1 LTVPE
6 RGASSFQE
14 WSENVVRGENYF
26 SANKDLRFYFEKVI
40 DWDRL
45 VPMYAEAADAA
56 LPDATAGTWRDVLG
70 VAGDYVGRQIS
81 ARAAEVDRLGT
92 PHSGDIKVSPPMAE
106 NLRGLA
112 DLGVIGL
119 ALPREYG
126 GEGMP
131 FVVNSAVLEMLA
143 RADASTMVQYAFY
156 SSPAT
161 VILRFGSDSQK
172 QRWIPRLARGEIIG
186 WVAMS
191 EPEAGSDVGNIST
204 TATRQADGTWRING
218 RKQFI
223 SSGNGQVGVLLARA
237 IPGSRGL
244 DGLAL
249 FVVPRCV
256 HDAENGERENY
267 EVERAEEKV
276 CINGSPTCAMAFVD
290 SHAEILGSPGDGW
303 RQITTFMNEARI
315 AVGIQ
320 ACGVAQASL
329 VAAQEY
335 AAQRVQM
342 KKPIREHPLVAEML
356 LDMETTVAGL
366 RALWM
371 ESAVAYDLVHG
382 LDLRLRG
389 LSEVDPERSTFEA
402 RKRRLERYLRELTPL
417 VKYFGAEE
425 AIRVARMGMQIFG
438 GYGVVKDYD
447 VERFLRD
454 SLILPI
460 YEGTSQIQSLMATK
474 DVLKAIMRDPRS
486 LLVPGGHSP
495 WLTRV
500 RFDGDM
506 GRTYRGALRA
516 FGAAVSWLMVDLGRQ
531 VGPRRAAQLMRG
543 GSELEDRDLGY
554 VLLSAERLTQML
566 AYLHIG
572 RLLAQQAQRWPERRP
587 LAERFLRRAND
598 VCGLNAKRI
607 MSGDRDVLEAIQQW
621 HTETA

>member
-1 LTVPE
+1 
-6 RGASSFQE
+6 
-14 WSENVVRGENYF
+14 VRGENYF
-26 SANKDLRFYFEKVI
+26 SANKDLRFYFETVI

-45 VPMYAEAADAA
+45 VPLYAEPDDAVQ
-56 LPDATAGTWRDVLG
+56 PGATAGTWRDVLD

-92 PHSGDIKVSPPMAE
+92 SHTGDIKVSPPMAE

-112 DLGVIGL
+112 ELGVMGL

-143 RADASTMVQYAFY
+143 RADAATMVQFAFY
-156 SSPAT
+156 ASPAAMMM
-161 VILRFGSDSQK
+161 RFGSDPLK
-172 QRWIPRLARGEIIG
+172 QRWVPRLARGEIIG
-186 WVAMS
+186 WVAMT

-204 TATRQADGTWRING
+204 TATRHADGTWRING

-237 IPGSRGL
+237 VPGSRGL

-256 HDAENGERENY
+256 PDPDSGERQNY
-267 EVERAEEKV
+267 EIERAEEKV
-276 CINGSPTCAMAFVD
+276 CITGSPTCALAFVD
-290 SHAEILGSPGDGW
+290 TYAEILGSPGDGW

-329 VAAQEY
+329 AAAQDY

-382 LDLRLRG
+382 LDLRLHEM
-389 LSEVDPERSTFEA
+389 SEVDPERPTVEA

-438 GYGVVKDYD
+438 GYGVVKEYE

-460 YEGTSQIQSLMATK
+460 YEGTSQIQSLMATR
-474 DVLKAIMRDPRS
+474 DLLKAIMRDPRS

-495 WLTRV
+495 WLTGV
-500 RFDGDM
+500 RFEGDL
-506 GRTYRGALRA
+506 GRMYRGALRA
-516 FGAAVSWLMVDLGRQ
+516 FGAAVSWLMVDLGKQ
-531 VGPRRAAQLMRG
+531 IGPRRAAQLMRG
-543 GSELEDRDLGY
+543 SGANLDDADLAY

-566 AYLHIG
+566 AHLHIG
-572 RLLAQQAQRWPERRP
+572 RLLGQQAQRWPERRP
-587 LAERFLRRAND
+587 LAERFLRRASD
-598 VCGLNAKRI
+598 VCGLNARQI
-607 MSGDRDVLEAIQQW
+607 MRGDRDVLEVIQQW
-621 HTETA
+621 RTATA

>member
-1 LTVPE
+1 
-6 RGASSFQE
+6 
-14 WSENVVRGENYF
+14 VRADNYF
-26 SANKDLRFYFEKVI
+26 NSNKDLRFYFEKVI
-40 DWDRL
+40 DWNRL
-45 VPMYAEAADAA
+45 VPLYAESEDAA
-56 LPDATAGTWRDVLG
+56 HPDATAGTWRDVLD

-92 PHSGDIKVSPPMAE
+92 PHTGDIKVSPPMAE
-106 NLRGLA
+106 NMRGLA
-112 DLGVIGL
+112 ELGLMGL

-131 FVVNSAVLEMLA
+131 FVVNSAVIEMLA
-143 RADASTMVQYAFY
+143 RADAATMVQYAFY

-161 VILRFGSDSQK
+161 MILRFGSDTQK
-172 QRWIPRLARGEIIG
+172 QRWVPRLASGEIIG
-186 WVAMS
+186 WVAMT
-191 EPEAGSDVGNIST
+191 EPEAGSDVGNVRTS
-204 TATRQADGTWRING
+204 ASRQADGSWRITG

-223 SSGNGQVGVLLARA
+223 SSGNGDVGVLLARA
-237 IPGSRGL
+237 VPGSKGL

-256 HDAENGERENY
+256 PDPDHAERENF

-276 CINGSPTCAMAFVD
+276 CINGSPTCALAFVD

-320 ACGVAQASL
+320 ACGVAQAAL
-329 VAAQEY
+329 VAAQDY

-342 KKPIREHPLVAEML
+342 HKPIREHPLVAEML

-371 ESAVAYDLVHG
+371 ESAVAYDLVRG
-382 LDLRLRG
+382 LDQRLRG
-389 LSEVDPERSTFEA
+389 LSEVDPERLTLEA

-425 AIRVARMGMQIFG
+425 AIRVARTAMQIFG

-474 DVLKAIMRDPRS
+474 DLLKAILRDPRS

-495 WLTRV
+495 WLTDA
-500 RFDGDM
+500 RFDGEI

-531 VGPRRAAQLMRG
+531 LGPRRAAQLMRG
-543 GSELEDRDLGY
+543 KNTDLQDADLGY

-587 LAERFLRRAND
+587 LAERFLRRTSD
-598 VCGLNAKRI
+598 VCGLNSKRI
-607 MSGDRDVLEAIQQW
+607 MRGDRDVLEAIQQW
-621 HTETA
+621 HTATG